1 MAPRGHPGE
10 TDAILNDVAD
20 LAVSK
25 ILRLGQAQIGWL
37 GVEVTPDLG
46 LPAAVVTVTD
56 GAAVG
61 EVFASLPQKFRS
73 GLPRV
78 LLIACPAWNREIS
91 HGAGD
96 DFLQGG
102 WLFGGAE
109 AAADQHGS
117 VNRCD
122 NSGREKYEQKCFPAF
137 HARLASDE
145 CRDYPF

>member
-1 MAPRGHPGE
+1 MAPGGHARE
-10 TDAILNDVAD
+10 TDAILDDVAD

-25 ILRLGQAQIGWL
+25 ILRLGQAQIGRL

-78 LLIACPAWNREIS
+78 LLIACLAWNREIS
-91 HGAGD
+91 HRAGD
-96 DFLQGG
+96 GLLQGG
-102 WLFGGAE
+102 RLFGCAE
-109 AAADQHGS
+109 SAADQHGS
-117 VNRCD
+117 VDRCG
-122 NSGREKYEQKCFPAF
+122 NSGRKK
-137 HARLASDE
+137 HKKN
-145 CRDYPF
+145 